1 MKSIAAIDLIDKQVV
16 RLVKGKLENKTVYSN
31 DPIETAKKW
40 ESEGIDGLHI
50 VDLDLALNTGKNN
63 TGLILKIAD
72 VVNIPIQIAGG
83 IRTRNTINKMLE
95 KNILI
100 NVVLGTIAFK
110 EPEILKK
117 ISKKKLCRIILAVDH
132 NNGNIMISGWKEF
145 SGLKLFDA
153 IKLYQKLGIDN
164 FLLTNINKDGTLEG
178 ADIDTLVRI
187 NNVFKDIK
195 IISSGGISNIID
207 IIRLRNTNCHA
218 VILGKAL
225 YDKQIT
231 IDQVQKVI

>member
-83 IRTRNTINKMLE
+83 IRTLNTINKMLE

-100 NVVLGTIAFK
+100 NVVLGTMAFK

>member
-83 IRTRNTINKMLE
+83 IRTLNTINKMLE

>member
-1 MKSIAAIDLIDKQVV
+1 MKSIAAIDLIDNQVV
-16 RLVKGKLENKTVYSN
+16 RLVNGKLENKTVYSN

-63 TGLILKIAD
+63 TGLILKIVD

-83 IRTRNTINKMLE
+83 IRTINTINKLLE
-95 KNILI
+95 KDKLI
-100 NVVLGTIAFK
+100 NVVLGTMAFK

-117 ISKKKLCRIILAVDH
+117 ISKKKLCRIIIAVDH

-153 IKLYQKLGIDN
+153 IKLFQKLGIDN

-178 ADIDTLVRI
+178 PDIDTLVRI

-231 IDQVQKVI
+231 INQVQMVI